1 MKHTNGPN
9 CERCN
14 AMLPG
19 GHPVLQKWGH
29 WLRERRHDAHF
40 FTVWRGKEDQ
50 DRAILEKKSFKKW
63 PLSEHNEPLQ
73 ILFEGGA
80 WRLTLAIVFVW
91 RVLVGAGDRPWLL
104 STCFALLTL
113 STTQFPLRFFF
124 SALFC
129 LLVARVSLD
138 NHALEEPWRKS

>member
-63 PLSEHNEPLQ
+63 PLSEHNKTAEDGTPRSEAFDVFRLSEDGKAEFPNLWYLQ
-73 ILFEGGA
+73 IAEDFEQAGAPLDWGGD
-80 WRLTLAIVFVW
+80 WVKLKD
-91 RVLVGAGDRPWLL
+91 LVHFQLKKG
-104 STCFALLTL
+104 
-113 STTQFPLRFFF
+113 
-124 SALFC
+124 
-129 LLVARVSLD
+129 VA
-138 NHALEEPWRKS
+138 